1 MSLAIPRVAIHY
13 ERREAAPIGRRA
25 DWIVVAFAPSMAVGG
40 TPRANPCEATGL
52 CPGAANVRRAR
63 HRYRSQNSTKLRIP
77 RLEPLR
83 TLSLACRP
91 GCSLAYFQP
100 CRVRPGEF
108 PGVPFEVSSSHRQA
122 KTLSLYRRCIDLL
135 SQALTFALNGITVR
149 YQRCEMK
156 TPTSVAEL
164 HNKLGA
170 PSSETVESLRL
181 LTAFLKLAPRQR
193 FEVIALVERLATDPA
208 AASDHSS

>member
-1 MSLAIPRVAIHY
+1 
-13 ERREAAPIGRRA
+13 
-25 DWIVVAFAPSMAVGG
+25 
-40 TPRANPCEATGL
+40 
-52 CPGAANVRRAR
+52 
-63 HRYRSQNSTKLRIP
+63 
-77 RLEPLR
+77 
-83 TLSLACRP
+83 
-91 GCSLAYFQP
+91 
-100 CRVRPGEF
+100 
-108 PGVPFEVSSSHRQA
+108 VPFELSSSRRQA